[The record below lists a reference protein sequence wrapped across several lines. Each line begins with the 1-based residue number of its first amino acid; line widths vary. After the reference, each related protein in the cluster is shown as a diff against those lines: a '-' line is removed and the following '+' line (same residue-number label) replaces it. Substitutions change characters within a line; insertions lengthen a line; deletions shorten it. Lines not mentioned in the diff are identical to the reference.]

1 MSCYSLF
8 LVFFLEICVNFVCL
22 VVILSESSSHR
33 SKEDHKLSK
42 VEVERRNF
50 SDQLESSNPNK
61 NSKPG
66 YQTRYFI
73 IKSLNYDNI
82 QVSVEKGI
90 WATQVMNEPIL
101 EGAFHV
107 RISPC

>member
-1 MSCYSLF
+1 M
-8 LVFFLEICVNFVCL
+8 EICVLFCLSL
-22 VVILSESSSHR
+22 VVIFSESTSYR

-42 VEVERRNF
+42 VDVDRCNF
-50 SDQLESSNPNK
+50 PDQLESAKANK

-66 YQTRYFI
+66 YRTRYFI

-107 RISPC
+107 RTSPF